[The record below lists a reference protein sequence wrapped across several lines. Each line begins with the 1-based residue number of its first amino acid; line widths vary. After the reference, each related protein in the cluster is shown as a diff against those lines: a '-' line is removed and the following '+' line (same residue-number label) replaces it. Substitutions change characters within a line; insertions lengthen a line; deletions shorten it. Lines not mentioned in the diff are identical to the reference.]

1 MADADDI
8 EVEVGSASEGE
19 AQERDSALIEQISLT
34 ANKSIY
40 NNAKASKRALS
51 RRSQSEMAPANAA
64 DVGGAES
71 ARPAGARAKTKGGG
85 FFVCCGGRADVEGD
99 GAAVVRDPKKDV
111 SYSVVNAIGEGGFS
125 RVMLVRAKS
134 GHIDVQADKPLAMK
148 VIPKSHLRQAGDAFM
163 AATMLEREILANQS
177 NPFLVRL
184 YHSFQE
190 RDRLVLVME
199 YYPAGSLHMHVNV
212 ALKERQRGEQRTGFG
227 EARARFY
234 TAEVAS
240 AIAHLHANAVV
251 HRDLKLENVL
261 MAGSG
266 HVAVSDFGAAKQLRR
281 EPSGAL
287 GTTTTVVGTP
297 AYMAPEILLNVP
309 YGVGCD
315 WWALGVML
323 FTMLEGR
330 LPFDAPNE
338 AKMLWRIVKA
348 KPHYPEGVHES
359 TAALLRALLQKRPE
373 TRLAS
378 FDTLRTHAFF
388 ASIDWDDLAA
398 LRVPPP
404 FVPTLDDDDDMRYVP
419 DRVSETGAALPATPY
434 KKGDSMRKL
443 FRNFS
448 HRGSFGAGAA
458 TPKGTGGEPDGAFDE
473 PAPTPGAP
481 V

>member
-1 MADADDI
+1 MKL
-8 EVEVGSASEGE
+8 
-19 AQERDSALIEQISLT
+19 RPSLP
-34 ANKSIY
+34 
-40 NNAKASKRALS
+40 
-51 RRSQSEMAPANAA
+51 Q
-64 DVGGAES
+64 
-71 ARPAGARAKTKGGG
+71 
-85 FFVCCGGRADVEGD
+85 
-99 GAAVVRDPKKDV
+99 
-111 SYSVVNAIGEGGFS
+111 
-125 RVMLVRAKS
+125 
-134 GHIDVQADKPLAMK
+134 
-148 VIPKSHLRQAGDAFM
+148 
-163 AATMLEREILANQS
+163 
-177 NPFLVRL
+177 VRL

-212 ALKERQRGEQRTGFG
+212 AMKDRSREPAERRARPGFDEG
-227 EARARFY
+227 RARFY
-234 TAEVAS
+234 LAEIAS

-266 HVAVSDFGAAKQLRR
+266 HVAVSDFGAAKQLPRV
-281 EPSGAL
+281 PGGAL

-297 AYMAPEILLNVP
+297 AYMAPEILLNMP

-348 KPHYPEGVHES
+348 KPHYPEGVQEPTS
-359 TAALLRALLQKRPE
+359 EVLRALLQKRPE

-378 FDTLRTHAFF
+378 FDALRAHAFF
-388 ASIDWDDLAA
+388 ASIDWDALAE
-398 LRVPPP
+398 LRVEPP
-404 FVPTLDDDDDMRYVP
+404 FVPTLDDVDDMRYVP
-419 DRVSETGAALPATPY
+419 DRVSSHGADLPPTPY

-448 HRGSFGAGAA
+448 HRGSFGAGAES
-458 TPKGTGGEPDGAFDE
+458 PTGASAADDAGEPA
-473 PAPTPGAP
+473 
-481 V
+481 